1 MINNSMA
8 IELEFS
14 TRVYLADQLIEDGE
28 VNPILDFDG
37 MRYSIEINN
46 GTRMLEWT
54 PFDLTSQLIIGTKI
68 YTYPYAAHSILL
80 EALRGPSS
88 QAYHRVATA
97 SESVFP
103 NFPVPLDMGTVTP

>member
-1 MINNSMA
+1 MA
-8 IELEFS
+8 IELKFN
-14 TRVYLADQLIEDGE
+14 TRVYLADQLITDGE
-28 VNPILDFDG
+28 VNPIIDFDG
-37 MRYSIEINN
+37 TRYSIEINN
-46 GTRMLEWT
+46 GTRMLEWI

-88 QAYHRVATA
+88 KAYSRVATE

>member
-1 MINNSMA
+1 MA
-8 IELEFS
+8 IELVFS
-14 TRVYLADQLIEDGE
+14 TRVYLAEELITAGE

-37 MRYSIEINN
+37 TRYSLEIDS
-46 GTRMLEWT
+46 GSRMVRWT
-54 PFDLTSQLIIGTKI
+54 PFDLASQTIIGTKT

-88 QAYHRVATA
+88 QAYSHIATA